1 MKDVVLGV
9 DIGGTKIAVGLVDA
23 DGRVHGEVDSY
34 KYSARHE
41 EELLTVL
48 RTRIRRGL
56 KSMVAVGTGADRV
69 RAVGAACA
77 GTVDRVA
84 GVVID
89 SPNLPLSDTALK
101 DFIEGEFGIP
111 TVVENDVNAAL
122 WAESKLGAARGL
134 KHVVMLT
141 LGTGLGGA
149 LLLDGRLYRGAQGA
163 AGEIGHTIVDPH
175 GERCRCG
182 VRGCLEAYVAAPA
195 FERIGFRTVGLF
207 ERGAFTG
214 ELIGRLA
221 DEGSAAALRALDE
234 LGFWLGVGIVN
245 VTNLLNPEL
254 VIVGGG
260 LSRLGDRLLEPARRV
275 IRECALRPGRDLVR
289 VVEAELGAD
298 AGMIGAGLLAWER
311 RS

>member
-56 KSMVAVGTGADRV
+56 KSMAAVGTGAG
-69 RAVGAACA
+69 RARAIGAACA

-149 LLLDGRLYRGAQGA
+149 RCWTVVSIGAPRVRLRRDRA
-163 AGEIGHTIVDPH
+163 HIVDPH

-182 VRGCLEAYVAAPA
+182 VRGCLEDTWRRQDLNVSA
-195 FERIGFRTVGLF
+195 F
-207 ERGAFTG
+207 
-214 ELIGRLA
+214 GRLGFSREA
-221 DEGSAAALRALDE
+221 RSPGS
-234 LGFWLGVGIVN
+234 
-245 VTNLLNPEL
+245 
-254 VIVGGG
+254 
-260 LSRLGDRLLEPARRV
+260 
-275 IRECALRPGRDLVR
+275 
-289 VVEAELGAD
+289 
-298 AGMIGAGLLAWER
+298 
-311 RS
+311 

>member
-1 MKDVVLGV
+1 M
-9 DIGGTKIAVGLVDA
+9 AV
-23 DGRVHGEVDSY
+23 
-34 KYSARHE
+34 
-41 EELLTVL
+41 
-48 RTRIRRGL
+48 
-56 KSMVAVGTGADRV
+56 VGTGAY
-69 RAVGAACA
+69 RARAIGAACA

-122 WAESKLGAARGL
+122 WAESTLGAARGL

-182 VRGCLEAYVAAPA
+182 VQGWKHTWRRHLGISA
-195 FERIGFRTVGLF
+195 FRTVGLF

-214 ELIGRLA
+214 RADRSVGGR
-221 DEGSAAALRALDE
+221 GSAAALRHSMSWVS
-234 LGFWLGVGIVN
+234 GWVWV
-245 VTNLLNPEL
+245 
-254 VIVGGG
+254 
-260 LSRLGDRLLEPARRV
+260 LSTLP
-275 IRECALRPGRDLVR
+275 ISSTPN
-289 VVEAELGAD
+289 
-298 AGMIGAGLLAWER
+298 
-311 RS
+311 S

>member
-1 MKDVVLGV
+1 MMDRVLGV
-9 DIGGTKIAVGLVDA
+9 DIGGTKVAVGVIDA
-23 DGRVHGEVDSY
+23 DGRVHGAVDSY
-34 KYSARHE
+34 IYTARHE
-41 EELLTVL
+41 EEMLSVL
-48 RTRIRRGL
+48 RSRIGRGL
-56 KSMVAVGTGADRV
+56 KRAKAGHGDGV
-69 RAVGAACA
+69 RAIGIACA
-77 GTVDRVA
+77 GTVDQRA
-84 GVVID
+84 GVIID

-101 DFIEGEFGIP
+101 GILEAEFGVP
-111 TVVENDVNAAL
+111 VVLENDVNAAL
-122 WAESKLGAARGL
+122 WAESRLGAARNL
-134 KHVVMLT
+134 RHVVMLT

-149 LLLDGRLYRGAQGA
+149 LLLDGHIYRGAQGA

-214 ELIGRLA
+214 ELIGKLA
-221 DEGSAAALRALDE
+221 DEGSAAALQALDE
-234 LGFWLGVGIVN
+234 LGFWLGVGIAN

-275 IRECALRPGRDLVR
+275 VRECALRPGRDLVR
-289 VVEAELGAD
+289 VVQAELGPD
-298 AGMIGAGLLAWER
+298 AGMVGAGLLACEECL
-311 RS
+311 